1 MKKKLLLGA
10 ALGLALLANTAFAI
24 SADYLS
30 SELEANPRYP
40 YETYCNAADVN
51 VRSEANTDCDVVT
64 MLQNGDKFYV
74 RKVFYVAGSEYVWLY
89 GSTERGQRGYMA
101 SQYLSAEPEA
111 ASTAGRFKA
120 ALESEFIWNPA
131 DLSLIHI

>member
-30 SELEANPRYP
+30 GELEANPRYP

-51 VRSEANTDCDVVT
+51 VRSEANIDCDVVT
-64 MLQNGDKFYV
+64 MLQNGDNFYYKLIPKFAIQV
-74 RKVFYVAGSEYVWLY
+74 
-89 GSTERGQRGYMA
+89 
-101 SQYLSAEPEA
+101 
-111 ASTAGRFKA
+111 
-120 ALESEFIWNPA
+120 
-131 DLSLIHI
+131 H

>member
-30 SELEANPRYP
+30 GELEANPRYP

-51 VRSEANTDCDVVT
+51 VRSEAN
-64 MLQNGDKFYV
+64 
-74 RKVFYVAGSEYVWLY
+74 
-89 GSTERGQRGYMA
+89 
-101 SQYLSAEPEA
+101 
-111 ASTAGRFKA
+111 
-120 ALESEFIWNPA
+120 
-131 DLSLIHI
+131 

>member
-89 GSTERGQRGYMA
+89 GSTERGQRAIWQA
-101 SQYLSAEPEA
+101 S
-111 ASTAGRFKA
+111 
-120 ALESEFIWNPA
+120 I
-131 DLSLIHI
+131 